1 MTLRQRAAE
10 NGEILADDKD
20 GAAGDR
26 PRSGDDAVA
35 GDFLV
40 LHPEI
45 DAIMFDIGIELLER
59 SLVEQ
64 HVEPFA
70 RGELALRMLRID
82 ALLPAPQ
89 RSVAAAAFHFGDIGG
104 HRALLLIWKMPSAF
118 AWAIMQ
124 IDRKSVVSGKR
135 VSVRLNL
142 G

>member
-1 MTLRQRAAE
+1 
-10 NGEILADDKD
+10 
-20 GAAGDR
+20 
-26 PRSGDDAVA
+26 
-35 GDFLV
+35 
-40 LHPEI
+40 
-45 DAIMFDIGIELLER
+45 MFDIGIELLER

-104 HRALLLIWKMPSAF
+104 HSALRLIWKMPSAF

-124 IDRKSVVSGKR
+124 MRLCKIENYEFSSEEHTPELQPLMRHSYSVFFLKKK
-135 VSVRLNL
+135 N
-142 G
+142 